1 MRLDAEEVRDAVLET
16 AGKLDLTMGGPGV
29 RMFGFKDDHSPVY
42 DYTLFDPDAPGAYRR
57 TIYRFTVRSAADP
70 FLDRLDCPDAS
81 LLTPKRSVTLTAIQ
95 ALALWNNPFMLRMAE
110 HLAERSGSGEM
121 TLAGKVRREV
131 RLVLERDPRADE
143 QRMYEGYASRHGLA
157 NLARV
162 LFNTNEFLFV
172 D

>member
-1 MRLDAEEVRDAVLET
+1 
-16 AGKLDLTMGGPGV
+16 
-29 RMFGFKDDHSPVY
+29 
-42 DYTLFDPDAPGAYRR
+42 
-57 TIYRFTVRSAADP
+57 
-70 FLDRLDCPDAS
+70 
-81 LLTPKRSVTLTAIQ
+81 VTLTAIQ